1 MPTFV
6 LVDGKG
12 VVRGYA
18 TGYSP
23 AKGLGLDGWQWAD
36 RPAPSPG

>member
-12 VVRGYA
+12 IVRGYA

-23 AKGLGLDGWQWAD
+23 AKGLALDGWRWSA
-36 RPAPSPG
+36 RPAPAG